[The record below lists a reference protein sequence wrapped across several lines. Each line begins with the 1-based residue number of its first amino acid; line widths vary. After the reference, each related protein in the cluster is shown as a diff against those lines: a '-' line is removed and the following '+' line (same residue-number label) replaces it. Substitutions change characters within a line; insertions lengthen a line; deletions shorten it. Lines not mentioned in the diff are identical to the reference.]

1 MIVEF
6 AIIIMLS
13 QKDLF
18 SDAVSEILGDLGET
32 GVLKLSDYNQL
43 MRILSDSQDEIEK
56 RSADRIL
63 RFVRRG
69 RIQIEDDIYN

>member
-6 AIIIMLS
+6 AIITMLS
-13 QKDLF
+13 QTDLC
-18 SDAVSEILGDLGET
+18 SDAVSEILGYLGET

-43 MRILSDSQDEIEK
+43 IRILSESTDEIEK
-56 RSADRIL
+56 ISADRIL

-69 RIQIEDDIYN
+69 RIKIEDDSYN

>member
-1 MIVEF
+1 
-6 AIIIMLS
+6 MLS
-13 QKDLF
+13 PTDLF

-32 GVLKLSDYNQL
+32 GMLKLSDYNQL
-43 MRILSDSQDEIEK
+43 MRILSDSHDEIEK

-69 RIQIEDDIYN
+69 RIKIEDDMYN